1 MKKAYLL
8 ILLASFFS
16 FSQSLVRIE
25 PENFSTIYFFGGI
38 ASFNAS
44 EIAVSGLDAMPPGGV
59 PKLYLFN
66 TDSFGITPNG
76 TLDSPEANQSF
87 GGGIEMTDD
96 YLFMGSTTNS
106 TNVANG
112 GAVYVYKKVSDVWEY
127 LLKIQP
133 STQHENDYFGSNIKV
148 HDGQLFITSFGYD
161 ENGDSALIEG
171 AVYVYN
177 QTGDTFSLQ
186 QILIGTPGNSEFG
199 SLLDIENQMMVTTST
214 NSTEDLIH
222 VYKVENSNWELLNT
236 TPMPTIYFESNPN
249 IYIPH
254 YDRISFSNLKLYM
267 YDIVDTEFDLLGQ
280 KMIKIYDWS
289 DDTEEWNFTE
299 DFIFQEGDY
308 YEYKV
313 KVSGNNMFI
322 IPIGFYILQMERK
335 NPAFHFVNEN
345 GSWTYNNGYAGMS
358 SYTTDNFAHFTLIK
372 EDKVL
377 FGNSNEYWSHPL
389 MAANGG
395 AYMLDVTLGINE
407 FENDNFVIYPNP
419 TNGILNIHSQN
430 KEISS
435 VEIYDCLGKKVV
447 ENNSTVS
454 KIDISNL
461 NSGIYFC
468 RITSSDNTIKH
479 QKIIKR

>member
-1 MKKAYLL
+1 MKKLYLL
-8 ILLASFFS
+8 ALLISVHS

-25 PENFSTIYFFGGI
+25 PENFSTVYFFGGI
-38 ASFNAS
+38 ASFNDS
-44 EIAVSGLDAMPPGGV
+44 EIAVSGRDAMPPNGIA
-59 PKLYLFN
+59 KLYLFN
-66 TDSFGITPNG
+66 TDSSGITPNVIM
-76 TLDSPEANQSF
+76 DSPEANQFF
-87 GGGIEMTDD
+87 GGGIEMTDN
-96 YLFMGSTTNS
+96 YLFAGSTTNS

-112 GAVYVYKKVSDVWEY
+112 GAVYVYKKVDDVWEY

-133 STQHENDYFGSNIKV
+133 STQHVNDYFGSNVKV
-148 HDGQLFITSFGYD
+148 HNGQLFITASGYD
-161 ENGDSALIEG
+161 ENGDSVTNHG

-177 QTGDTFSLQ
+177 QMGDAFSLQ
-186 QILIGTPGNSEFG
+186 QILIGTPENSEFG

-214 NSTEDLIH
+214 TSTEDLIH
-222 VYKVENSNWELLNT
+222 MYKIENSNWELLNT
-236 TPMPTIYFESNPN
+236 TPMPTIYFESNPD

-267 YDIVDTEFDLLGQ
+267 YDIVDTEFDNLGQ

-289 DDTEEWNFTE
+289 ENTEEWNFTE

-345 GSWTYNNGYAGMS
+345 GSWTYNNAYGGMS
-358 SYTTDNFAHFTLIK
+358 SYTNDNFGHFTLIK

-395 AYMLDVTLGINE
+395 AYMLDVTLGLNE
-407 FENDNFVIYPNP
+407 FESNNFAVYPNP
-419 TNGILNIHSQN
+419 TDGKVTLHSQN
-430 KEISS
+430 S
-435 VEIYDCLGKKVV
+435 
-447 ENNSTVS
+447 
-454 KIDISNL
+454 
-461 NSGIYFC
+461 
-468 RITSSDNTIKH
+468 
-479 QKIIKR
+479 